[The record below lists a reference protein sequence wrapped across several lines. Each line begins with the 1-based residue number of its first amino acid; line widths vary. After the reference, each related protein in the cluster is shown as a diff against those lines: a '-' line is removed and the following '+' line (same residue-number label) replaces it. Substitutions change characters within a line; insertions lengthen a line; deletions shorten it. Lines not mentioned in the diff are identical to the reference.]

1 VLRALYTRD
10 ADTLGAFLAAPPHQQ
25 LEQRKLDI
33 VGDYLGV
40 LASESML
47 RPDLRPSDLDYALP
61 NIVFGFFAAEPFLSP
76 ATGLTLEHK
85 ADQLAETIR
94 RAFEPVARANKA
106 AAKRAAAK
114 AIPILERLA
123 HAYRTATYG
132 GDSHD

>member
-1 VLRALYTRD
+1 MR
-10 ADTLGAFLAAPPHQQ
+10 
-25 LEQRKLDI
+25 
-33 VGDYLGV
+33 
-40 LASESML
+40 
-47 RPDLRPSDLDYALP
+47 LP

-76 ATGLTLEHK
+76 ALGLTLEQK

-94 RAFEPVARANKA
+94 RAFEPAAPSSKA

-123 HAYRTATYG
+123 RDYRTATYG